1 MTRKQKFNYNQLTL
15 PLSEVRDRA
24 AALSID
30 HRAKAFWFLASTCM
44 LSFVLYVYA
53 VNATAHN
60 VAMRAS
66 LEREAAELTGELATL
81 EFQYISLQGDVTLAR
96 AAEYGFEEVKEPLY
110 VSKTSGN
117 SLSFN
122 TQSR

>member
-1 MTRKQKFNYNQLTL
+1 
-15 PLSEVRDRA
+15 
-24 AALSID
+24 
-30 HRAKAFWFLASTCM
+30 
-44 LSFVLYVYA
+44 
-53 VNATAHN
+53 
-60 VAMRAS
+60 MRAS